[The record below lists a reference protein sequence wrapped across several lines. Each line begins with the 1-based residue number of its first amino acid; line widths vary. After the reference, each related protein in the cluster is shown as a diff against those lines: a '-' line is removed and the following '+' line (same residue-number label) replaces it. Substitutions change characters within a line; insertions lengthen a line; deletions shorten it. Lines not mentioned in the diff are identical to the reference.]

1 MKAVMKAALPV
12 LCVSVTLSLSGC
24 LYSKSHPAGVEP
36 SAKYM
41 ESVKY
46 EVIGEGEG
54 SASSFTLFSVIRVTP
69 PLNSSEAVDEAVKSR
84 GGDNLIEA
92 VFTKEKRVYIIGTVD
107 IIHVKG
113 KVVRYLK

>member
-1 MKAVMKAALPV
+1 MRTQVKTVLPV
-12 LCVSVTLSLSGC
+12 LCVFTVLFFTGC
-24 LYSKSHPAGVEP
+24 IYSKSHPAGIEP
-36 SAKYM
+36 SAKFM

-46 EVIGEGEG
+46 EVIGDGEG

-69 PLNSSEAVDEAVKSR
+69 ALNSSEAVDEAVKSR

-92 VFTKEKRVYIIGTVD
+92 LFTKEKRVYIIGTVD

-113 KVVRYLK
+113 KVVRYLR

>member
-1 MKAVMKAALPV
+1 MRIKKLCAAL
-12 LCVSVTLSLSGC
+12 LFISVILSLTGC

-36 SAKYM
+36 SAKFM
-41 ESVKY
+41 ESLRY

-54 SASSFTLFSVIRVTP
+54 SASSFTLFSIVRVTP
-69 PLNSSEAVDEAVKSR
+69 RLDSSEAVDEAVKSR

-92 VFTKEKRVYIIGTVD
+92 AFTREKRVYIIGTVD

-113 KVVRYLK
+113 KVIRYLR

>member
-1 MKAVMKAALPV
+1 MRTQLKTVLPV
-12 LCVSVTLSLSGC
+12 LCAFTVLFLTGC
-24 LYSKSHPAGVEP
+24 IYSKSHPAGIEP
-36 SAKYM
+36 SAKFM

-46 EVIGEGEG
+46 EVIGDGEG

-69 PLNSSEAVDEAVKSR
+69 ALNSSEAVDEAVKSR

-92 VFTKEKRVYIIGTVD
+92 LFTKEKRVYIIGTVD

-113 KVVRYLK
+113 KVIRYLR